1 MTTVNWHE
9 CYGDF
14 LGKLPDFVGQ
24 ARLTICGLATCV
36 DGYVRLG
43 EAEALI
49 TAENGTPAAALA
61 RELFRRAAS
70 GIGGEFRMNWPEGAT
85 WLENNVGFLRWGVGG
100 TGAQAAQTLA
110 ILGAPAL
117 MSLEDRSAR
126 QLSVIH
132 PDVYIATTVG
142 KTRRGDL
149 PVTEGQKPAHYIF
162 EFTAGIKA
170 GPVVPRRSSRTIVRF
185 SNDSLDND
193 PEFARESIAAAAT
206 AGAAIVCGFNEVA
219 DQALEQAVAEGMNL
233 VQAWRDRGLEI
244 VHLELGDYPAAP
256 ARDLVLK
263 RFGGAITS
271 LGMNHSELNALCGGS
286 RDVVREACELSERLD
301 LSRLCIHADAWAIC
315 ITKDDPE
322 RELEALKCGCLLA
335 ACRAE
340 KGQPCRPSQTP
351 AKAIFSNP
359 PGEMFS
365 KRGRYSVVCCA
376 SPHLERPTATIGLGD
391 TFLAGT
397 LLILGG
403 RGPTGQTTLVTKASK
418 QL

>member
-1 MTTVNWHE
+1 MTTVNWHKS
-9 CYGDF
+9 YGD
-14 LGKLPDFVGQ
+14 LVGKLPGLVRQ

-36 DGYVRLG
+36 DGYVHLE

-49 TAENGTPAAALA
+49 TAENGTPPAALA

-70 GIGGEFRMNWPEGAT
+70 GIGGEFRMDWPEGAI
-85 WLENNVGFLRWGVGG
+85 WLENNVRFSRWGLGG

-117 MSLEDRSAR
+117 MSLEDRGAR

-142 KTRRGDL
+142 RTRRGDL
-149 PVTEGQKPAHYIF
+149 PIAEGQKPAHYIF

-170 GPVVPRRSSRTIVRF
+170 GPVVPQRSTRTIVRF
-185 SNDSLDND
+185 SDDRLDND
-193 PEFARESIAAAAT
+193 PEFAGESIAAAAT

-219 DQALEQAVAEGMNL
+219 DLALEQAVADSTTL

-244 VHLELGDYPAAP
+244 IHLELGDYPTAQ

-263 RFGGAITS
+263 RFSGAITS
-271 LGMNHSELNALCGGS
+271 LGMNHSELNTLCGGAQ
-286 RDVVREACELSERLD
+286 DVVGKACELSERLD
-301 LSRLCIHADAWAIC
+301 LSRLCIHADAWAMC
-315 ITKDDPE
+315 ITKDDPK

-340 KGQPCRPSQTP
+340 KGEPCQPSQTP
-351 AKAIFSNP
+351 AKAFFSTP
-359 PGEMFS
+359 PWEMFS
-365 KRGRYSVVCCA
+365 KRGRHTVVCCA

-403 RGPTGQTTLVTKASK
+403 RGRAGKPL
-418 QL
+418 L